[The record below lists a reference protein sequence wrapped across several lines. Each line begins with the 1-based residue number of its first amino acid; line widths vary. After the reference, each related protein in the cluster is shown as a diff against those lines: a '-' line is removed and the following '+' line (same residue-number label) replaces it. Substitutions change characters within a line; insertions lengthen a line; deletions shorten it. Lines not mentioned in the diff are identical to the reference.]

1 MKRFITLGVSAL
13 FILLTS
19 FNINKGLEDVIS
31 ALSSGNANEL
41 ARYVDDNI
49 EIGLPDK
56 SDTYGKAQAVMIFR
70 NFFATHGVRSF
81 EVKHKGDNGG
91 KQFCVGTLYTRN
103 GNFRTTVF
111 MTTRNGVQLV
121 KEIRFQ
127 HV

>member
-1 MKRFITLGVSAL
+1 M
-13 FILLTS
+13 
-19 FNINKGLEDVIS
+19 IS
-31 ALSSGNANEL
+31 AIGSGNATVL
-41 ARYVDDNI
+41 GRYVDDNI
-49 EIGLPDK
+49 EIGLPEK

-70 NFFATHGVRSF
+70 NFFNTNGVRSF
-81 EVKHKGDNGG
+81 EVKHKGDNAGS
-91 KQFCVGTLYTRN
+91 QFCVGTLYTRN